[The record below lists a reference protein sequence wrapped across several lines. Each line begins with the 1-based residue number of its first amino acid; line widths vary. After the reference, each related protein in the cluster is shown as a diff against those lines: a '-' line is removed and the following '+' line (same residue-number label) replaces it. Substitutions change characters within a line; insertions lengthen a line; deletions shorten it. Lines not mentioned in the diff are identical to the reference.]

1 MSATFAEGKIEYES
15 ALKLGKKDGG
25 SPLVLDTILRETGL
39 TSPREIPLGVQDIVM
54 EQIVG
59 TKTEGR
65 KNSFSKSFYPLMPAS
80 SEFGNKWA
88 SLCQSHLEEGI
99 HDPIKVYEYMNQ
111 YYVME
116 GNKRVSV
123 LRYFDSYSIS
133 ADVIRILP
141 PLIDTPEIH
150 QYYAYVDFY
159 NLSKINYLYFTKPLS
174 FSKLQRLVGKKRNE
188 PWTYEDRKDFDSFY
202 SRFHTEYTKLFGAQ
216 DYRMVSDAFLSFIT
230 VYDYGSMVNA
240 SISDL
245 KQALK
250 KYASEFKLL
259 FTPDSSALLM
269 DPVSKEKTLIDKV
282 LPKLSL
288 HQKVAFIHDK
298 SPERS
303 AWTFNHDAGR
313 RYIEQTFKDEIT
325 TTVYNG
331 TDLGNIRE
339 TLDKAIAANHQVIF
353 TTSPIFLKETLRA
366 AVEHPEIKFLCCA
379 PYLSYKHVRTYYAR
393 MHEVKFLLGA
403 IAGAMAANDKIGYIA
418 DYPILG
424 TVSNINAFA
433 LGAKMINPRA
443 KIYLKWSTS
452 KVDSGA
458 PVPLDSIYEYF
469 RENDISIICDK
480 DSQNHSICPERI
492 GLYQVNEGGI
502 WNMALP
508 IWNWGVFYEK
518 TISNI
523 LDGTWKTEA
532 QSAKEKGIRY
542 WWGMSSELVN
552 ILPSG
557 RLPIGTIRLIELLKN
572 QIQQGDFNPFTG
584 ILFSQKGVIQS
595 SANATLSPEEILT
608 MDWLAENIIG
618 EIPAKDSLTD
628 PAQLISSFVGV
639 NTEELVL

>member
-39 TSPREIPLGVQDIVM
+39 TSPREMPLGVQDIVM

-245 KQALK
+245 KQNLK

-313 RYIEQTFKDEIT
+313 RYIEQTFTDEIT

-452 KVDSGA
+452 KVDGGA
-458 PVPLDSIYEYF
+458 PVPPDSIYEYF

-492 GLYQVNEGGI
+492 GLYQVNEDGI

-508 IWNWGVFYEK
+508 IWNWSVFYEK

-523 LDGTWKTEA
+523 LDGTWKTEE